1 MLEDVARGSAGEA
14 QRGGRAAMAS
24 LLGVQGVR
32 YVTFDDWRVIDQ
44 VEIERGLARGAPR
57 SKLVDIPEMLD
68 LVEMTRRG
76 W

>member
-1 MLEDVARGSAGEA
+1 
-14 QRGGRAAMAS
+14 MAS